1 MASSAAATLLVLPE
15 RETKGEKK
23 SYERSRRSREK
34 RDKAQRQFVEVNEA
48 QSSDSEHARHL
59 SYSGTISTEGC
70 EAHARC
76 GAGYYRGKLGRVLAV
91 GFGSGGSDGRVDGW
105 NLDRGGGGWLGSAKN
120 EGEQCIWRAG
130 RIAWWTLDR
139 GGGGALKHMELV

>member
-1 MASSAAATLLVLPE
+1 M
-15 RETKGEKK
+15 
-23 SYERSRRSREK
+23 
-34 RDKAQRQFVEVNEA
+34 
-48 QSSDSEHARHL
+48 
-59 SYSGTISTEGC
+59 ISVEGC

-139 GGGGALKHMELV
+139 GGGGALEHMELILSLTEMEGGGQPFTGRDLGLGVFGSSDRNRVVENKQAREVQISNQKSFGDVQR